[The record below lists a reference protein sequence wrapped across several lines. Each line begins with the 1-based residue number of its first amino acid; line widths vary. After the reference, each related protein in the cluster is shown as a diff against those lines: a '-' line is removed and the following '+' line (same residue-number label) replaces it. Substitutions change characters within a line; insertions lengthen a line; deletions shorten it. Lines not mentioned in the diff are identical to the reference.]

1 MDVEEMDESRDSGAD
16 EVREREQEDE
26 EDVDVDEEG
35 EEN

>member
-1 MDVEEMDESRDSGAD
+1 MDVEEMDESHDSGAD